1 MTLADMMKN
10 ALSFRNDEVEFL
22 MTEFPW
28 LHKKDLSLLLLGR
41 DILIVVWCSI
51 VVVGFVKSVLKP
63 RERHNSTEEVFVGDA
78 KQMKK
83 E

>member
-1 MTLADMMKN
+1 MPLADMLNN
-10 ALSFRNDEVEFL
+10 ALSFRNDEVAFL

-51 VVVGFVKSVLKP
+51 VVIGFAKSVLKP
-63 RERHNSTEEVFVGDA
+63 HENSIEEVVGDGR
-78 KQMKK
+78 QMKK